1 MIITFLFLTLR
12 KLKNPTMKK
21 LLLIVYFFTFIANAQ
36 TIALQSFA
44 TGFSSPVEITH
55 PLNDSRLFV
64 VQKAGLIRILNS
76 NGTINATP
84 FLTVTGLSSGSE
96 QGLLG
101 LAFHPNYATNGTFFI
116 NYTNTA
122 GDTVIAKYTVS
133 ANPNIANTTATILMT
148 IDQPFSNH
156 NGGCLRFGPDG
167 YLYIGMGDGGN
178 GGDPNGYAQN
188 LTVDTANPTRVFLGK
203 MLRIDIDTT
212 DGALNYGIPASNPYA
227 TTAGIREIWAYG
239 LRNPWKFSFNRLNGD
254 LWIGDVGQVSIEEVN
269 KVTAPLPTGLNFGWR
284 CYEGN
289 SAYNTSGCPAMSTM
303 VFPVAQYDHSTG
315 CSITG
320 GYFYTGS
327 MYPNFANKYF
337 YTDYCDN
344 KIRTLNAS
352 NVVATTAS
360 FSGNFAA
367 FGEDAAG
374 ELYVAGISNGVVYK
388 IIDSSLGLNNFNKN
402 GLSFYPNPA
411 KTEVFI
417 KNSTGTTLSKVTVF
431 DLTGKLVLTKAVANN
446 ETTPSVNIAALSSG
460 LYLISVEDFT
470 GNHYQ
475 SKLIVE

>member
-1 MIITFLFLTLR
+1 MKRIILFINL
-12 KLKNPTMKK
+12 
-21 LLLIVYFFTFIANAQ
+21 VFISLSFGQ

-44 TGFSSPVEITH
+44 TGFSSPVEIVH
-55 PLNDSRLFV
+55 PPNDVRFFV
-64 VQKAGLIRILNS
+64 LQRFGLIRILNQ
-76 NGTINATP
+76 NGTINTTP
-84 FLTVTGLSSGSE
+84 FLNVSTLISTSPGNE
-96 QGLLG
+96 RGLLG
-101 LAFHPNYATNGTFFI
+101 LAFHPNYATNGIFFI

-148 IDQPFSNH
+148 IDQPYSNH
-156 NGGCLRFGPDG
+156 NGGCIRFGPDG
-167 YLYIGMGDGGN
+167 YLYIGMGDGGS

-188 LTVDTANPTRVFLGK
+188 LTVDNANPTRVFLGK
-203 MLRIDIDTT
+203 MLRIDVDTT
-212 DGALNYGIPASNPYA
+212 DGLLNYGIPATNPYA
-227 TTAGIREIWAYG
+227 TTPGIKEIWAFG

-254 LWIGDVGQVSIEEVN
+254 LWIGDVGQLNIEEVN

-289 SAYNTSGCPAMSTM
+289 SAYNTSGCAAMSTM
-303 VFPVAQYDHSTG
+303 VFPVTQYDHSTG

-352 NVVATTAS
+352 NVVTTTDS
-360 FSGNFAA
+360 FTGDFTA
-367 FGEDAAG
+367 FGEDING
-374 ELYVAGISNGVVYK
+374 ELYVAGISNGIVYK
-388 IIDSSLGLNNFNKN
+388 IIDSSLGLNDFTKN
-402 GLSFYPNPA
+402 GLSIYPNPA
-411 KTEVFI
+411 KTEIFI
-417 KNSTGTTLSKVTVF
+417 KNSYETALSKVKIF
-431 DLTGKLVLTKAVANN
+431 DLTGKLVLTKAVENN
-446 ETTPSVNIAALSSG
+446 ETAPSVTIAALSSG
-460 LYLISVEDFT
+460 LYVITVEDVT
-470 GNHYQ
+470 GTLYQ

>member
-1 MIITFLFLTLR
+1 MRKFFLLGVCLYS
-12 KLKNPTMKK
+12 LVN
-21 LLLIVYFFTFIANAQ
+21 YSQ

-64 VQKAGLIRILNS
+64 VQKGGQIRILNS

-122 GDTVIAKYTVS
+122 GDTVIARYTVS

-148 IDQPFSNH
+148 IDQPFANH
-156 NGGCLRFGPDG
+156 NGGCLKFGPDG
-167 YLYIGMGDGGN
+167 YLYIGMGDGGS

-188 LTVDTANPTRVFLGK
+188 LTADAANPTRVFLGK
-203 MLRIDIDTT
+203 MLRIDVDTT
-212 DGALNYGIPASNPYA
+212 DGALNYGIPATNPYA
-227 TTAGIREIWAYG
+227 STTGIREIWAYG

-254 LWIGDVGQVSIEEVN
+254 LWIGDVGQVNIEEVN

-327 MYPNFANKYF
+327 MYSNFANKYF
-337 YTDYCDN
+337 YSDYCDN

-360 FSGNFAA
+360 FTGNFTA

-388 IIDSSLGLNNFNKN
+388 IIDSSLGLNEFEKN
-402 GLSFYPNPA
+402 GFSMYPNPA

-417 KNSTGTTLSKVTVF
+417 KNNSGTILSKVNVF

-446 ETTPSVNIAALSSG
+446 ETTPSVNITALSSG
-460 LYLISVEDFT
+460 LYLISVEDLT
-470 GNHYQ
+470 GNQYQ
-475 SKLIVE
+475 SKLVVE

>member
-1 MIITFLFLTLR
+1 MKRIILFINL
-12 KLKNPTMKK
+12 
-21 LLLIVYFFTFIANAQ
+21 VFISLSFGQ

-44 TGFSSPVEITH
+44 TGFSSPVEIVH
-55 PLNDSRLFV
+55 PPNDVRFFV
-64 VQKAGLIRILNS
+64 LQRFGLIRILNQ
-76 NGTINATP
+76 NGTVNNTP
-84 FLTVTGLSSGSE
+84 FLDVSTLISTSPGNE
-96 QGLLG
+96 RGLLG
-101 LAFHPNYATNGTFFI
+101 LAFHPNYATNGIFFI

-148 IDQPFSNH
+148 IDQPYSNH
-156 NGGCLRFGPDG
+156 NGGCIRFGPDG
-167 YLYIGMGDGGN
+167 YLYIGMGDGGS

-188 LTVDTANPTRVFLGK
+188 LTVDNANPTRVFLGK
-203 MLRIDIDTT
+203 MLRIDVDTT
-212 DGALNYGIPASNPYA
+212 DGLLNYGIPATNPYA
-227 TTAGIREIWAYG
+227 TTSGIKEIWAFG

-254 LWIGDVGQVSIEEVN
+254 LWIGDVGQLNIEEVN

-289 SAYNTSGCPAMSTM
+289 SAYNTSGCAAMSTM
-303 VFPVAQYDHSTG
+303 VFPVTQYDHSTG

-352 NVVATTAS
+352 NVVTTTDS
-360 FSGNFAA
+360 FTGDFTA
-367 FGEDAAG
+367 FGEDING
-374 ELYVAGISNGVVYK
+374 ELYVAGISNGIVYK
-388 IIDSSLGLNNFNKN
+388 IIDSSLGLNDFTKN
-402 GLSFYPNPA
+402 GLSIYPNPA
-411 KTEVFI
+411 KTEIFI
-417 KNSTGTTLSKVTVF
+417 KNSYETALSKVKIF
-431 DLTGKLVLTKAVANN
+431 DLTGKLVLTKAVENN
-446 ETTPSVNIAALSSG
+446 ETAPSVTIAALSSG
-460 LYLISVEDFT
+460 LYVITVEDVT
-470 GNHYQ
+470 GTLYQ